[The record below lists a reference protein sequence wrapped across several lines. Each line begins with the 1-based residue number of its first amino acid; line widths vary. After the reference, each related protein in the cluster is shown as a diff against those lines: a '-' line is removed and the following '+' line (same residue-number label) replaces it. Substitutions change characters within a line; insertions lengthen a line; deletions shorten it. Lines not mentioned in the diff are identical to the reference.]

1 MNATSPVLVLPIW
14 RLFRLVLTAWI
25 FLMLL
30 IPRSEV
36 RAQSGNPSG
45 SKPAADLPSLNS
57 LPDVVLVNQFGE
69 RVHFVRDL
77 VKDHVVAINTI
88 FTTCTTICLPLGAN
102 FVKLSNLLQAEDG
115 TRQVQL
121 ISISVDPSTDTPER
135 LRQWSA
141 RFGPS
146 HNWTLLTGAKADVE
160 QLLKGLSLFNPD
172 INSHSPVVVLGNG
185 VTGEWSRGNGLA
197 HPEQLVTELTG
208 IAKSTARTM
217 AARKYFGDT
226 PVVDQ
231 DGRELRFYS
240 DLLMGKIVIINSF
253 FTTCEQSCPRM
264 AGTLA
269 EIQRR
274 LGPRLGTDVSIIS
287 ITVDPEQESPQ
298 KLKAYADK
306 LAAKPGW
313 IFLTGTKANVSA
325 VLHKLGQYVDDKQ
338 DHLSVFLIG
347 NERTGLWK
355 KAFGL
360 SAADDVMRVV
370 QSVLDDK
377 G

>member
-1 MNATSPVLVLPIW
+1 MNAISPVSNFPTRQWL
-14 RLFRLVLTAWI
+14 RLVLTACLCFI
-25 FLMLL
+25 LLM
-30 IPRSEV
+30 PESEIL
-36 RAQSGNPSG
+36 AQSSDQSG
-45 SKPAADLPSLNS
+45 FKPAADISSLNS
-57 LPDVVLVNQFGE
+57 LPDIVLTDQMGN
-69 RVHFVRDL
+69 RVHFVSDL
-77 VKDHVVAINTI
+77 VKDHVFAINTI

-102 FVKLSNLLQAEDG
+102 FAKLSNLLQAEDD
-115 TRQVQL
+115 TRGVQL

-141 RFGPS
+141 QFGPS
-146 HNWTLLTGAKADVE
+146 HNWTLLTGPKADVE
-160 QLLKGLSLFNPD
+160 RLLKALALFSPD
-172 INSHSPVVVLGNG
+172 ISNHSPVVILGNG
-185 VTGEWSRGNGLA
+185 ITGEWSRGDGLA
-197 HPEQLVTELTG
+197 HPEQLAEQLAK
-208 IAKSTARTM
+208 IAKSTARTI

-226 PVVDQ
+226 LVVDQ

-253 FTTCEQSCPRM
+253 FSTCEQSCPRM

-269 EIQRR
+269 EIQKR
-274 LGPRLGTDVSIIS
+274 LGPRLGTDVTIIS
-287 ITVDPEQESPQ
+287 ITVDPEEESPA

-306 LAAKPGW
+306 MAAKPGW

-360 SAADDVMRVV
+360 SAVDDVMRVV

>member
-1 MNATSPVLVLPIW
+1 MNAISPVLIIPTRQ
-14 RLFRLVLTAWI
+14 RLRLVLTAWI
-25 FLMLL
+25 CFILL
-30 IPRSEV
+30 APESGI
-36 RAQSGNPSG
+36 RAQSSDQSG
-45 SKPAADLPSLNS
+45 FKPAADISSLNS
-57 LPDVVLVNQFGE
+57 LPDIVLVNQLGNK
-69 RVHFVRDL
+69 VHFVSDL
-77 VKDHVVAINTI
+77 VKDHVFAINTI

-102 FVKLSNLLQAEDG
+102 FAKLSNLLQAEDDTHG
-115 TRQVQL
+115 VQL

-160 QLLKGLSLFNPD
+160 QLLKALALFSPD
-172 INSHSPVVVLGNG
+172 INNHSPVVILGNG
-185 VTGEWSRGNGLA
+185 ITGEWSRGDGLA
-197 HPEQLVTELTG
+197 HPEQMAAQLTR
-208 IAKSTARTM
+208 IARSTARTI

-226 PVVDQ
+226 LVVDQ
-231 DGRELRFYS
+231 DGHELRFYS

-253 FTTCEQSCPRM
+253 FSTCEQSCPRM

-269 EIQRR
+269 EIQKR
-274 LGPRLGTDVSIIS
+274 LGTRLGTDVTIIS
-287 ITVDPEQESPQ
+287 ITVDPEQETPA

-360 SAADDVMRVV
+360 SAVDDVMRVV